1 MVNVYVGP
9 KRAKW
14 YLHEDLLCKT
24 SQFFRST
31 LKGSF
36 KEASDAHIELPE
48 DDADSFD
55 VFVRWLYGGDRFAL
69 ESPDGE
75 GILHVYLKL
84 YVLALRL
91 IASTAGLTAW
101 STRFN
106 SRAEICILRSQTHS
120 FSTIPHFWLYL
131 PNAEMTLDLEVNEVE
146 VKVLTSL
153 ASVTWIT
160 AWKLF
165 SDTTWTETTPS

>member
-55 VFVRWLYGGDRFAL
+55 VFVRWLYGGDRF
-69 ESPDGE
+69 
-75 GILHVYLKL
+75 
-84 YVLALRL
+84 
-91 IASTAGLTAW
+91 LTERV
-101 STRFN
+101 SFTSISN
-106 SRAEICILRSQTHS
+106 YTSSR
-120 FSTIPHFWLYL
+120 
-131 PNAEMTLDLEVNEVE
+131 
-146 VKVLTSL
+146 
-153 ASVTWIT
+153 
-160 AWKLF
+160 
-165 SDTTWTETTPS
+165 